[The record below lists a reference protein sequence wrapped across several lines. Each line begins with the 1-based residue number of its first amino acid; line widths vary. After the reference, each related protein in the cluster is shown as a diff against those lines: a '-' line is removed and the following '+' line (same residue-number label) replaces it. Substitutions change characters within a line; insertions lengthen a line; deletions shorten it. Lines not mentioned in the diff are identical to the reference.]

1 MGKNLRDLLLEFKE
15 GKIDLEEMEKLI
27 KLTYFEEV
35 GEELKL
41 DINRK
46 LRTGVPEVVYGLGK
60 EVEEIV
66 RATIKLAESNGVAL
80 ATKVNKIEDV
90 KEVLKNYNLN
100 NFDIRINE
108 KAKTLSIKRKDYFI
122 KREGYVGVVT
132 AGTADIPIAEEAI
145 ETLNLMGVNYIKA
158 YDVGIAGVHRL
169 FPYLKEMLNKRVLCI
184 ITIAGMEGALPSL
197 ISSLVDVPVI
207 GVPTTIGYGVK
218 ITPLLTM
225 LHSCSPGLAVV
236 NLNNGFGAAV
246 FAGLIV
252 KNSLRMK
259 E

>member
-1 MGKNLRDLLLEFKE
+1 
-15 GKIDLEEMEKLI
+15 
-27 KLTYFEEV
+27 
-35 GEELKL
+35 
-41 DINRK
+41 
-46 LRTGVPEVVYGLGK
+46 
-60 EVEEIV
+60 
-66 RATIKLAESNGVAL
+66 
-80 ATKVNKIEDV
+80 
-90 KEVLKNYNLN
+90 
-100 NFDIRINE
+100 
-108 KAKTLSIKRKDYFI
+108 
-122 KREGYVGVVT
+122 
-132 AGTADIPIAEEAI
+132 
-145 ETLNLMGVNYIKA
+145 
-158 YDVGIAGVHRL
+158 DVGIAGVHRL
-169 FPYLKEMLNKRVLCI
+169 FPYLKEMLNKKVLCI

-197 ISSLVDVPVI
+197 VSSLVDVPVI